1 MKRKG
6 KRYQH
11 GWAYW
16 LSSLGYLAI
25 AALWLYTAGNF
36 SDSAVM
42 WGLSGFAAAL
52 MTACALR
59 EIVYFFLDLIKGQ
72 GDEKDTLDR

>member
-1 MKRKG
+1 MKQRG

-25 AALWLYTAGNF
+25 AALWLYTAREF
-36 SDSAVM
+36 STSEIVWA
-42 WGLSGFAAAL
+42 LSGFAAAV

-59 EIVYFFLDLIKGQ
+59 EIVYFFRDLIR
-72 GDEKDTLDR
+72 EKAKEKET